1 MLTTKQ
7 HPTFTFDQDR
17 LDALKA
23 IAPQAFA
30 DGKIN
35 WDVLKEA
42 LGEQLE
48 EEGRDGAVPAEHF
61 GLTWPGKRQARRP
74 AHTRFL
80 RYASFLFSSDVLT
93 TRQLALAA

>member
-1 MLTTKQ
+1 MPITNLR
-7 HPTFTFDQDR
+7 PIFTFDQDR

-23 IAPQAFA
+23 IAPDAFA

-35 WDVLKEA
+35 WDVLKKAMGDHLEA
-42 LGEQLE
+42 D
-48 EEGRDGAVPAEHF
+48 GREAEHF
-61 GLTWPGKRQARRP
+61 GLTWPGKRQARRL
-74 AHTRFL
+74 ARTRFL

>member
-1 MLTTKQ
+1 MTITNLR
-7 HPTFTFDQDR
+7 PTFTFDQDR
-17 LDALKA
+17 FNALRP
-23 IAPQAFA
+23 IAPAVVA

-74 AHTRFL
+74 ARTRL
-80 RYASFLFSSDVLT
+80 
-93 TRQLALAA
+93 